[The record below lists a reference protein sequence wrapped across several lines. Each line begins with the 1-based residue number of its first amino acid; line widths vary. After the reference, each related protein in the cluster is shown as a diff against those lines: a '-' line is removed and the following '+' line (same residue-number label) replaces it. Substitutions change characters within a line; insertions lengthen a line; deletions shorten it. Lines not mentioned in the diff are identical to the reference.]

1 MTSARARARRYGV
14 ARRKASLKRR
24 AIGYAPEVAPLAFL
38 SSWVCS
44 ASRNVDGVSLVWFVR
59 HAASAQT
66 SKVSPAHGNAVNDM
80 ALVTRSAAMD
90 DAVKRRVNRQ

>member
-1 MTSARARARRYGV
+1 MGSPGEKPV
-14 ARRKASLKRR
+14 VKRR
-24 AIGYAPEVAPLAFL
+24 AIGYAARSGATRLSLQPE
-38 SSWVCS
+38 CS

-59 HAASAQT
+59 HAASAQS
-66 SKVSPAHGNAVNDM
+66 SKVSPAHGNAINDM